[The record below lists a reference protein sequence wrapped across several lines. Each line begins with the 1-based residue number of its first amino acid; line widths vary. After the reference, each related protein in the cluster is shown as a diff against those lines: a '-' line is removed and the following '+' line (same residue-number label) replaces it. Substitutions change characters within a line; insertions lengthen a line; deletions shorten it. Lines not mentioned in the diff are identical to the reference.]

1 MRSRPVGPTSPRG
14 TSRHRSPCSVGG
26 RRCDAEGCDKS
37 AQSSTK
43 FCVKHGGGKKCSHPE
58 CEKVSR
64 GRTQFCAGHGGGVR
78 CKLAGCNRVAIGK
91 IQLCRAHGGGTCPKN
106 TLGIFS
112 SKEVMLPLVSSICTG
127 SGSIQGG
134 NICVPIIE
142 PVMYGFGHPQQQQEA
157 HSISADLASI

>member
-91 IQLCRAHGGGTCPKN
+91 IQLCRAHGGGANPKEDSLESFSGREVCIPISSS
-106 TLGIFS
+106 TDAALGS
-112 SKEVMLPLVSSICTG
+112 MQ
-127 SGSIQGG
+127 GSI
-134 NICVPIIE
+134 
-142 PVMYGFGHPQQQQEA
+142 
-157 HSISADLASI
+157 